1 MSCHWFVERLKGRFY
16 GKLLTF
22 LRSDNRNLLGQCNS
36 IHLGKVGCFTRK
48 ACWTENNPDKFSC
61 MTGFKAKGTDCVG
74 MLNIVLIVGM
84 CSSAVLAQGMIIM
97 HVQWSTTDAL
107 SSCLDPSMSCVGREV
122 TWVSATEERK
132 IILVWTD
139 QKIYLNIIVR
149 WNSKRHP
156 LPKET
161 GV

>member
-22 LRSDNRNLLGQCNS
+22 LRSDNRNLLVQCNS

-122 TWVSATEERK
+122 TWVSDWGAEDHLSMDRSEDIWTSLCVE
-132 IILVWTD
+132 IVSGILY
-139 QKIYLNIIVR
+139 QR
-149 WNSKRHP
+149 R
-156 LPKET
+156 
-161 GV
+161 